1 MKGWNV
7 EEQSGTPPVTTSAGG
22 TSSGAMAQL
31 DTYAEKLRVQL
42 PAAPEGLLSAYVKY
56 APWVIMVFGVFAFI
70 GLLMLFGL
78 AAVFAPLFTL
88 FGGYSYGSS
97 ILTELVFALLLTA
110 LNIIGGYWMWKAR
123 INGWWLVSAS
133 LVVYAIQ
140 NLFTGAIL
148 GLIVCVLVAYIH
160 LQVKP
165 RYS

>member
-1 MKGWNV
+1 
-7 EEQSGTPPVTTSAGG
+7 
-22 TSSGAMAQL
+22 
-31 DTYAEKLRVQL
+31 
-42 PAAPEGLLSAYVKY
+42 
-56 APWVIMVFGVFAFI
+56 
-70 GLLMLFGL
+70 
-78 AAVFAPLFTL
+78 
-88 FGGYSYGSS
+88 
-97 ILTELVFALLLTA
+97 LLLTA